1 MQIKVSIGMW
11 KGGWGMKTFALK
23 CLQAGG
29 DKVFEFFIASTSFI
43 VSDGKDSY
51 LIFLTQV
58 LVTTLSSLHY
68 PRI

>member
-1 MQIKVSIGMW
+1 MQIKVLQGMW
-11 KGGWGMKTFALK
+11 GEGGGMKIFALK

-29 DKVFEFFIASTSFI
+29 DKIFEFFIASTSFI

-51 LIFLTQV
+51 LIFLTP
-58 LVTTLSSLHY
+58 VTTLSSLQH